1 MLVTEWLYDLITTIS
16 VTVIII
22 IIIITATIIIIITKT
37 INHKSPD
44 YATRLYSI
52 PVINSYK
59 HMYIYKQTEQHT

>member
-1 MLVTEWLYDLITTIS
+1 MLVTEWLYDLITTIN
-16 VTVIII
+16 VTV